1 MSRTARLGAFIVGT
15 LALLAVG
22 IFIVG
27 SKKYLFTS
35 TYVLKA
41 TFADVAGL
49 QVGADIDVGGV
60 HSGTVKSIDL
70 PNNPGGKVS
79 VALEMDRNT
88 HSIIKQDSMASIQ
101 TEGLL
106 GNQFISVSF
115 GSAGKPDVKDGDT
128 IASVPPLELGAIL
141 NKADAL
147 IDSGQVAM
155 KNVTQIT
162 EHLNSVTAK
171 VDQGNGTVG
180 ALINDR
186 SLYNNL
192 EQTSSNLN
200 QTSVTAKSTV
210 VAAQAGITDFQENME
225 ALKHNFLLKGY
236 FKERGYEDSSELGKD
251 EIESVP
257 QASATKDFT
266 LQAKDLF
273 DKQDSAKL
281 KGQKR
286 LKDAGEFLAGNDFG
300 LAVIEVDTGSGGD
313 AAKDKTLAEGRALVL
328 REYIVQH
335 YGFDDTKLKTV
346 SLGKQTGTQSK
357 DNWGTIHILVY
368 PDGTPIPADKKPDTA
383 PTADN
388 RAASSTSSKA
398 APSN

>member
-1 MSRTARLGAFIVGT
+1 MSRTVRLGAFIVGT
-15 LALLAVG
+15 LALLAIG

-35 TYVLKA
+35 TYVLKT

-49 QVGADIDVGGV
+49 QAGADVDVGGV
-60 HSGTVKSIDL
+60 QSGTVKSIEL
-70 PNNPGGKVS
+70 PNDPGGKVT
-79 VALEMDRNT
+79 VAIQMDRHT
-88 HSIIKQDSMASIQ
+88 HSIIKQDSTASIQ

-115 GSAGKPDVKDGDT
+115 GTAGKPDVKDGDY

-147 IDSGQVAM
+147 MDQGKVAM
-155 KNVTQIT
+155 TNVTQIT

-171 VDQGNGTVG
+171 VDHGNGTVG

-186 SLYNNL
+186 SLYDNL
-192 EQTSSNLN
+192 NQTSSNLN
-200 QTSVTAKSTV
+200 QTSVSAKTTV

-236 FKERGYEDSSELGKD
+236 FKDRGYEDSSELGKD

-257 QASATKDFT
+257 QASTVKEFT

-273 DKQDSAKL
+273 DKQDTAKL

-286 LKDAGEFLAGNDFG
+286 LKEAGEFLAGNEFG
-300 LAVIEVDTGSGGD
+300 VAVIQVDTGSGGD

-328 REYIVQH
+328 RNYLVQH
-335 YGFDDTKLKTV
+335 YGFDDSKLKTV
-346 SLGKQTGTQSK
+346 SIGKQTGSQSK
-357 DNWGTIHILVY
+357 DNWGLVRILVY
-368 PDGTPIPADKKPDTA
+368 PEGTPIPADKKPDTTPA
-383 PTADN
+383 ADN
-388 RAASSTSSKA
+388 KES
-398 APSN
+398 APSPSN